1 MLIVLAS
8 RSVASYPLGG
18 GVWSWIL
25 QYPMGLRALGHNI
38 FWLELMKSS
47 GDRVRDGELAK
58 NFLARIGP
66 YGLAPHAAVLVF
78 DDIETQDLDRA
89 VIYGRPKLT
98 VFDIVRGADMLWNI
112 ASAVHPPLLARFRRK
127 VLIDV
132 DPGHLQILATE
143 FEFGLKDHDV
153 HLSVGANLPD
163 PDCEVPTLGLT
174 WRTFLP
180 FVYLPM
186 WEASPDP
193 GPVAPFTS
201 ITQWTWEELS
211 YQGRVLSA
219 SKRTAYMRYVD
230 LPKRAG
236 RPFALATNIG
246 DTDPMHDREALATGG
261 WRVVNPHETVPTPE
275 DYREYLRTSRA
286 EILCPKP
293 IFREMNTGWFSDR
306 SVCYMALGRP
316 VLAEDTGFG
325 QFVPT
330 GRGVL
335 DFRDLEEARAGVAE
349 IDANY
354 HLHSRWARE
363 LAEDLFSSDRQ
374 LTAMLDAC

>member
-1 MLIVLAS
+1 MLIAIAS
-8 RSVASYPLGG
+8 RTLASYPLGG
-18 GVWSWIL
+18 GVWAWML
-25 QYPMGLRALGHNI
+25 QYPLGLRALGHDI
-38 FWLELMKSS
+38 FWLELLKSS
-47 GDRVRDGELAK
+47 GDRVRDAKLA
-58 NFLARIGP
+58 NDFLARIGP
-66 YGLAPHAAVLVF
+66 YGLAGHTAVLVF
-78 DDIETQDLDRA
+78 EDIEIQELGRA
-89 VIYGRPKLT
+89 EIYGRPALT
-98 VFDIVRGADMLWNI
+98 VYDTVRSADLLWNL
-112 ASAVHPPLLARFRRK
+112 ASTIHPPFLSRFRRK
-127 VLIDV
+127 ALIDV
-132 DPGHLQILATE
+132 DPGHLQIIATQ
-143 FEFGLKDHDV
+143 FEFGLKEHDV

-186 WEASPDP
+186 WDVAPDP
-193 GPVAPFTS
+193 GRNAPFTS

-211 YQGRVLSA
+211 FQGRALSA

-236 RPFALATNIG
+236 RPFELATNIG
-246 DTDPMHDREALATGG
+246 DTDPMHDRESLISGG
-261 WRVVNPHETVPTPE
+261 WRVADPHTVVPTPE
-275 DYREYLRTSRA
+275 TYREYLRASRA

-316 VLAEDTGFG
+316 VLAEETGFS
-325 QFVPT
+325 QYIPT

-335 DFRDLEEARAGVAE
+335 DFRDVEEARAGVAE
-349 IDANY
+349 IDGNY
-354 HLHSRWARE
+354 PLHSRWARE

-374 LTAMLDAC
+374 LSAMLAAC

>member
-8 RSVASYPLGG
+8 RSIASYPLGG

-25 QYPMGLRALGHNI
+25 QYPLGLRALGHNI
-38 FWLELMKSS
+38 FWLELMKAS
-47 GDRVRDGELAK
+47 GDRARDAELAK
-58 NFLARIGP
+58 NFLARISP

-89 VIYGRPKLT
+89 VIYGRPRLT
-98 VFDIVRGADMLWNI
+98 VLDIVRSADLLWNV
-112 ASAVHPPLLARFRRK
+112 ASAVHPPLLSRFRRK
-127 VLIDV
+127 ALIDV

-153 HLSVGANLPD
+153 HFSVGANLPD

-186 WEASPDP
+186 WDVAPDP
-193 GPVAPFTS
+193 GREAPFTS

-211 YQGRVLSA
+211 FQGRALSA
-219 SKRTAYMRYVD
+219 SKRMAYMRYLD
-230 LPKRAG
+230 LPNRAG
-236 RPFALATNIG
+236 RPFEIAANIG
-246 DTDPMHDREALATGG
+246 STDPMHDREALGAGG
-261 WRVVNPHETVPTPE
+261 WRVVDPHQVTPTIE
-275 DYREYLRTSRA
+275 AYREYLRASRA

-349 IDANY
+349 IDGNY
-354 HLHSRWARE
+354 QLHSRWARE

>member
-8 RSVASYPLGG
+8 GALAKYPQGG
-18 GVWSWIL
+18 GAWAWLL

-38 FWLELMKSS
+38 FWLEMLKSS
-47 GDRVRDGELAK
+47 GDRARDAEVAA
-58 NFLARIGP
+58 NFLSRVAF
-66 YGLAPHAAVLVF
+66 YGLAPHCAVLVF
-78 DDIETQDLDRA
+78 DDPDFQDIETAQ
-89 VIYGRPKLT
+89 VYGRSRQTLL
-98 VFDIVRGADMLWNI
+98 DLIRSADLLWDLACAVRQ
-112 ASAVHPPLLARFRRK
+112 PLLSRFRHR
-127 VLIDV
+127 VLLDV
-132 DPGHLQILATE
+132 DPGHLQVSATE
-143 FEFGLKDHDV
+143 FEMGIADHQV

-186 WEASPDP
+186 WEVAPDP
-193 GPVAPFTS
+193 GRTAPFTS
-201 ITQWTWEELS
+201 VTQWTWEELS
-211 YQGRVLSA
+211 YQGRALSV

-230 LPKRAG
+230 LARRAG
-236 RPFALATNIG
+236 RPFELATNIG
-246 DTDPMHDREALATGG
+246 DTDPAHDREALVAGG
-261 WRVVNPHETVPTPE
+261 WRVVDPHQVAATPE
-275 DYREYLRTSRA
+275 SYRDYLRASRA

-306 SVCYMALGRP
+306 SVCYLALGRP

-325 QFVPT
+325 QVVPT

-335 DFRDLEEARAGVAE
+335 DFRDMEEAVAGVAE
-349 IDANY
+349 IDGNY

-363 LAEDLFSSDRQ
+363 LVEDLFNSDRQ
-374 LTAMLDAC
+374 LSAMLAAC